1 MIGIGRE
8 SDSNV
13 LKQAIVAPTE
23 ISIVLVGINSLNIA
37 TLRIE
42 EPATESI
49 ACLVAHLLAKCRS
62 GDCEAQ
68 QQLYKRHHQSTYR
81 LLTRMVGQ
89 IDADDVMQEVFLQVF
104 RTLSQFNGQ
113 SQFETWIYRVT
124 INQALQHLR
133 KRRRS
138 RCKPLEGDVMDRQTG
153 HEHELEEKELLERA
167 LGRLEPDLRAFFLL
181 REVEKCSYAKI
192 SEVMQVPEGTVASR
206 LNRARQLLKQHLVE
220 LGWEP

>member
-1 MIGIGRE
+1 M
-8 SDSNV
+8 
-13 LKQAIVAPTE
+13 
-23 ISIVLVGINSLNIA
+23 LVGINSQIN
-37 TLRIE
+37 TTPRIE
-42 EPATESI
+42 EPGRESI
-49 ACLVAHLLAKCRS
+49 ACPVGRLLAKCRS
-62 GDCEAQ
+62 GDREAQ
-68 QQLYKRHHQSTYR
+68 QQLYKRHHHSTYR

-89 IDADDVMQEVFLQVF
+89 IDADDVMQDVFLQVF
-104 RTLSQFNGQ
+104 RTLNQFSGQ

-138 RCKPLEGDVMDRQTG
+138 QCKPLEGDVMDRQTG
-153 HEHELEEKELLERA
+153 HEHELEEKELLEHA

-181 REVEKCSYAKI
+181 REVEKFSYAKI
-192 SEVMQVPEGTVASR
+192 SQVMQVPEGTVASR